1 MRFRSLVRLVFALPL
16 MACASKPAP
25 VSTSP
30 LSQCPFKVL
39 ATVGNSG
46 SRSYDVYYYEGAKRS
61 ILGEITGGSTVTY
74 QLPGE
79 GRGSVRLFGAQGDG
93 GGRPPDRTVRIRI
106 HCAGS

>member
-1 MRFRSLVRLVFALPL
+1 MRIQLAIAALL
-16 MACASKPAP
+16 GTASACASKPAP

-46 SRSYDVYYYEGAKRS
+46 SRSYDVYYYEGSKRS
-61 ILGEITGGSTVTY
+61 ILGEIAGGSTMTY

-79 GRGSVRLFGAQGDG
+79 GRGSVRLFASQSDG
-93 GGRPPDRTVRIRI
+93 GGRPNERTTRIRI